1 MHKKEIPYFMIRPTK
16 IRELLLTYATSEQ
29 RAPHLSAAS
38 GLVNIDSTLYVV
50 ADDENHLGVFSAD
63 NHMPGD
69 LIRLFEGTLPAKT
82 KQRKAEK
89 PDLETLTHLPA
100 FAGFAYGALFALG
113 SGSKPNRATGVLLGL
128 GANGQVNT
136 APQHIDF
143 ASLYDDLRNE
153 FEVLNIEGAVVSGD
167 DFMLLQRGNKGSKN
181 GLIRFPIAAFLS
193 DLSAGKAPRLHFAPT
208 SRIVDLGNVND
219 VPLCFTDGVAL
230 ANGALLFT
238 AVAED
243 TDNAIDDGAC
253 KGSAIGII
261 NADGKIARMERIDP
275 AYKVEGVV
283 ASIRDQHIHVQLV
296 TDGDDAS
303 KPAWLLSAVLPWS

>member
-1 MHKKEIPYFMIRPTK
+1 MIRPTK
-16 IRELLLTYATSEQ
+16 IRELLLSRATNEK
-29 RAPHLSAAS
+29 RAPHLAAAS

-63 NHMPGD
+63 SHAPGD
-69 LIRLFEGTLPAKT
+69 LIRLFEGTLPEKP
-82 KQRKAEK
+82 KKRKAEK

-100 FAGFAYGALFALG
+100 FAGYTHGALLALG
-113 SGSKPNRATGVLLGL
+113 SGSKSNRATGVLLGL

-136 APQHIDF
+136 APQQIDF

-153 FEVLNIEGAVVSGD
+153 FDALNIEGAVISGN
-167 DFMLLQRGNKGSKN
+167 DFVLLQRGNKGSKN
-181 GLIRFPIAAFLS
+181 GVIRFRIENFLH
-193 DLSAGKAPRLHFAPT
+193 DLATGKAPRLHGAPT
-208 SRIVDLGNVND
+208 SLIVDLGRADD
-219 VPLCFTDGVAL
+219 VPLCFTDGAAL

-261 NADGKIARMERIDP
+261 NVDGRIARMERIDP
-275 AYKVEGVV
+275 AHKVEGVV
-283 ASIRDQHIHVQLV
+283 ALMRGQHIHMQLV

>member
-1 MHKKEIPYFMIRPTK
+1 MIHPTK
-16 IRELLLTYATSEQ
+16 IRELLLSRATSEK
-29 RAPHLSAAS
+29 RAPHLAAAS
-38 GLVNIDSTLYVV
+38 GLVNIDRTLYVV

-63 NHMPGD
+63 NHAPGD
-69 LIRLFEGTLPAKT
+69 LIRLFEGTLPEKP
-82 KQRKAEK
+82 KKRKAEK
-89 PDLETLTHLPA
+89 RDLETLTQLPA
-100 FAGFAYGALFALG
+100 FTSYAHGALLALG
-113 SGSKPNRATGVLLGL
+113 SGSKSNRATGVLLGL
-128 GANGQVNT
+128 GANGEVNT

-193 DLSAGKAPRLHFAPT
+193 DLSAGKAPRLHCAPT
-208 SRIVDLGNVND
+208 SRVVDLGNVNE
-219 VPLCFTDGVAL
+219 VPLCFTDGAAL

-261 NADGKIARMERIDP
+261 NADGKIARMERINP

-283 ASIRDQHIHVQLV
+283 ASTRDQHIHVQLV

-303 KPAWLLSAVLPWS
+303 KPAWLLSAVLAWG